1 MALFSGKGIFFGVLL
16 HDRKG
21 EKRGGG
27 QMTMIHVN
35 THGELNIVLCECA
48 RHITVVCLLIGRF
61 LGGLSYF
68 GV

>member
-1 MALFSGKGIFFGVLL
+1 MVGKVGKGG
-16 HDRKG
+16 
-21 EKRGGG
+21 GGG